1 MKYLVYAKILGTYMP
16 EKKSRI
22 GDCIVEKSYEQYH
35 FEDDRPC
42 IPVRS
47 KDTEFHCL
55 ENGVKNYIYYPQNYI
70 SSRTFESEY
79 IIKTEV
85 ATGRPSEAIE
95 NAFDRFSNVCMTLSM
110 VAKNKTVTLNKKRF
124 KKGSEYYD
132 FEIFSVFIKR
142 NRRYI
147 RIKIP
152 QPLVNGR
159 NFFPKKFPKN
169 FVNQAKKYLTFN
181 DRIFQKG
188 LIYFQ
193 RATFMKYTGIFN
205 DLEIILNAVKCI
217 ELICTEIAKENRF
230 GLSKTAFNMLYTKD
244 IFQKAGSKIKV
255 TQKTINK
262 AKHLWDERSK
272 GDVAHS
278 NEYYNPY
285 SKRSVNTF
293 VNIDDLESTVNEFLI
308 KYYKSITPPQ
318 ADGV

>member
-1 MKYLVYAKILGTYMP
+1 MKCLVYAKILGTYMP

-22 GDCIVEKSYEQYH
+22 GDCIIEKSYEQYH

-47 KDTEFHCL
+47 KSTEFHCL
-55 ENGVKNYIYYPQNYI
+55 EKGVKNYIYYPQDYI

-85 ATGRPSEAIE
+85 ATGIPSDAIE
-95 NAFDRFSNVCMTLSM
+95 KAFDRFSNVCITLSM
-110 VAKNKTVTLNKKRF
+110 VAKNKIVTLNKRRYKRRD
-124 KKGSEYYD
+124 EYYD

-142 NRRYI
+142 NRHYI

-159 NFFPKKFPKN
+159 NYFPKKFPKN
-169 FVNQAKKYLTFN
+169 FLNQAKKYLAFN

-217 ELICTEIAKENRF
+217 ELISYEIAKEDRF
-230 GLSKTAFNMLYTKD
+230 GLSKKEFYKLYTKD
-244 IFQKAGSKIKV
+244 IFQKAGKKIKV
-255 TQKTINK
+255 TQKTIDK
-262 AKHLWDERSK
+262 AKYLWDERSK

-278 NEYYNPY
+278 NESYNPY
-285 SKRSVNTF
+285 SKRSANAF
-293 VNIDDLESTVNEFLI
+293 VNLDDLESTVNEFLI
-308 KYYKSITPPQ
+308 KYYNYKIKI
-318 ADGV
+318 